1 MMTNHYCKKKSWK
14 MFVCL
19 FIYCTFMLA
28 PHFGNFTRGS
38 LALELHIQ
46 IYIICCKILIWDSPY
61 NVSGVAT
68 FTIGFIPICLFIF
81 GKASFSKVFT
91 PRWVSLLEP
100 PAAPDW
106 SNLIEF
112 TNTKKPP
119 NQNLGSIRFTIPN
132 TFTAHAFNTHHQSSI
147 NTPRGKYFREAGFF
161 KNKETY
167 WNETD
172 WNSPSIV
179 H

>member
-1 MMTNHYCKKKSWK
+1 MVKNIHNFVALVKQGLYMIQNFNHQAL
-14 MFVCL
+14 L
-19 FIYCTFMLA
+19 FLVV
-28 PHFGNFTRGS
+28 
-38 LALELHIQ
+38 
-46 IYIICCKILIWDSPY
+46 ILL
-61 NVSGVAT
+61 
-68 FTIGFIPICLFIF
+68 TIGFIPICLFIF
-81 GKASFSKVFT
+81 GKPSFSKVFT
-91 PRWVSLLEP
+91 PRCVSLHEP

-172 WNSPSIV
+172 CIYV
-179 H
+179 LGI